1 MLSTIEHKVVVF
13 GGAVVLGFG
22 RQLAGHAQVNSQPTI
37 PAKTKKH
44 LFSMGL
50 NRGQGLSGQG
60 LD

>member
-22 RQLAGHAQVNSQPTI
+22 RELAGHAQVNSQPTI

-44 LFSMGL
+44 LLSMGL
-50 NRGQGLSGQG
+50 DGVQWLSGQG
-60 LD
+60 LR